1 MTTQALPKTAAFPRH
16 TPVAA
21 RPRRRLAPGK
31 PLPYGRLI
39 GPLLLLGV
47 WALTSAVGWLD
58 PRLVSPPWTVLQ
70 TAGDLIANGQLP
82 QNVGAS
88 VQRAMSGFV
97 IGGLI
102 GVALAVV
109 AALSRI
115 GAVLIDGPVQ
125 IKRAIPTIA
134 LAPLL
139 ILLLGIN
146 ESFKI
151 VLIAAGVA
159 TSIYVPFHAA
169 LAAIDNRYVELAQVQ
184 NYRRWDFLRHVVF
197 PGALPGL
204 FVGLR
209 LSVTVSWLLL
219 ATVEQ
224 INALS
229 GIGHMMGQAQMY
241 AQTDIVLLGL
251 ALYAVLGFTSDT
263 VVRLVER
270 RVLAWRRTLSN

>member
-1 MTTQALPKTAAFPRH
+1 MTAQTLPEIRTAPR
-16 TPVAA
+16 PAPAA
-21 RPRRRLAPGK
+21 VRARRRLAPGK

-39 GPLLLLGV
+39 GPLLLLGL
-47 WALTSAVGWLD
+47 WALASAAGWLD
-58 PRLVSPPWTVLQ
+58 ERLVSAPWTVVA
-70 TAGDLIANGQLP
+70 TAGDLIANGDLP
-82 QNVGAS
+82 RNVGAS

-97 IGGLI
+97 IGGLA

-109 AALSRI
+109 AGLTRA
-115 GAVLIDGPVQ
+115 GAALIDGPVQ

-169 LAAIDNRYVELAQVQ
+169 LAGIDNRYVELAEVQ
-184 NYRRWDFLRHVVF
+184 NYRRRDFLRHVVF

-229 GIGHMMGQAQMY
+229 GIGYMMGQAQLY
-241 AQTDIVLLGL
+241 AQTDIILLGL
-251 ALYAVLGFTSDT
+251 ALYAILGFTSDT
-263 VVRLVER
+263 VVRGVER

>member
-1 MTTQALPKTAAFPRH
+1 M
-16 TPVAA
+16 
-21 RPRRRLAPGK
+21 
-31 PLPYGRLI
+31 PYGRLI
-39 GPLLLLGV
+39 GPLLLLAV

-58 PRLVSPPWTVLQ
+58 PRLVSPPWTVVQ
-70 TAGDLIANGQLP
+70 TAGDLIANGELP
-82 QNVGAS
+82 RHVSAS

-97 IGGLI
+97 LGGLS

-109 AALSRI
+109 AGLTRI
-115 GAVLIDGPVQ
+115 GAALIDGPVQ

-159 TSIYVPFHAA
+159 ASIYVPFHAA
-169 LAAIDNRYVELAQVQ
+169 LAGIDNRYVELAQVQ
-184 NYRRWDFLRHVVF
+184 NYRHWEFLRHVVF

-229 GIGHMMGQAQMY
+229 GIGYMMGQAQLY
-241 AQTDIVLLGL
+241 AQTDIILLGL
-251 ALYAVLGFTSDT
+251 ALYAVLGFTSDS

>member
-1 MTTQALPKTAAFPRH
+1 MTAQTLPET
-16 TPVAA
+16 VAA
-21 RPRRRLAPGK
+21 PRPAPPSIRPRRRLAPGK
-31 PLPYGRLI
+31 PLPYGRLL
-39 GPLLLLGV
+39 GPLLLLGL
-47 WALTSAVGWLD
+47 WALASAAAWLD
-58 PRLVSPPWTVLQ
+58 PRLVSAPWTVVQ
-70 TAGDLIANGQLP
+70 TAGELLANGQLSEHL
-82 QNVGAS
+82 GAS
-88 VQRAMSGFV
+88 VQRALSGFV
-97 IGGLI
+97 IGGLV
-102 GVALAVV
+102 GVVLAVI
-109 AALSRI
+109 AGLSRI
-115 GAVLIDGPVQ
+115 GAALIDGPVQ

-146 ESFKI
+146 ESFKV

-169 LAAIDNRYVELAQVQ
+169 LVGIDNRYVELAEVQ
-184 NYRRWDFLRHVVF
+184 NYRRREFLRHVVF

-229 GIGHMMGQAQMY
+229 GIGYMMGQAQLY
-241 AQTDIVLLGL
+241 AQTDIILLGL
-251 ALYAVLGFTSDT
+251 ALYAILGFTSDT

-270 RVLAWRRTLSN
+270 RVLAWRRTLNS

>member
-1 MTTQALPKTAAFPRH
+1 MTAQTLTKTAVRPR
-16 TPVAA
+16 PAPAA
-21 RPRRRLAPGK
+21 IRPRRRLAPGR
-31 PLPYGRLI
+31 PLPYARLL
-39 GPLLLLGV
+39 GPLLLLGL
-47 WALTSAVGWLD
+47 WALASAAAWLD
-58 PRLVSPPWTVLQ
+58 PRLVSAPWTVVQ

-82 QNVGAS
+82 RHVGAS
-88 VQRAMSGFV
+88 VQRAMVGFV
-97 IGGLI
+97 IGGLA
-102 GVALAVV
+102 GVVLAVV
-109 AALSRI
+109 AGLSRI
-115 GAVLIDGPVQ
+115 GAALIDGPVQ

-139 ILLLGIN
+139 ILLLGID

-169 LAAIDNRYVELAQVQ
+169 LVGIDNRYVELAEVQ
-184 NYRRWDFLRHVVF
+184 NYRRREFLRHVVF

-229 GIGHMMGQAQMY
+229 GIGYMMGQAQMY
-241 AQTDIVLLGL
+241 AQTDIILLGL
-251 ALYAVLGFTSDT
+251 ALYAVLGFTSDS

-270 RVLAWRRTLSN
+270 RVLAWRRTLTN

>member
-1 MTTQALPKTAAFPRH
+1 MTAQTLPEIRTAPR
-16 TPVAA
+16 PAPAA
-21 RPRRRLAPGK
+21 VRARRRLAPGK

-39 GPLLLLGV
+39 GPLLLLGL
-47 WALTSAVGWLD
+47 WALASAAGWLD
-58 PRLVSPPWTVLQ
+58 ERLVSAPWTVVA
-70 TAGDLIANGQLP
+70 TAGDLIANGDLP
-82 QNVGAS
+82 RNVGAS

-97 IGGLI
+97 IGGLA

-109 AALSRI
+109 AGLTRA
-115 GAVLIDGPVQ
+115 GAALIDGPVQ

-169 LAAIDNRYVELAQVQ
+169 LAGIDNRYVELAEVQ
-184 NYRRWDFLRHVVF
+184 NYRRRDFLRHVVF

-229 GIGHMMGQAQMY
+229 GIGYMMGQAQLY
-241 AQTDIVLLGL
+241 AQTDIILLGL
-251 ALYAVLGFTSDT
+251 ALYAILGFTSDT
-263 VVRLVER
+263 VVRGVER
-270 RVLAWRRTLSN
+270 RVLAWRRTLST